1 MLGVYPKLTKRG
13 GSSVLYFKQSNS
25 IEDFLTLL
33 GAPWPPW
40 GIMEAKLE
48 KELKNKVNRRCNCD
62 DANTSKV
69 VDAAQEQ
76 LAAIRLLE
84 EQGRLE
90 SLPEAPPGGQG
101 PAGESGVQSDGAGGP
116 HGPAHHQV
124 LHEPP
129 AAAAHGTGAATGGEI
144 KMGFVHLHVHTE
156 YSLLDGACRIGG
168 LVDRVKELG
177 QEAVAI
183 TDHGVMYGVIDFYK
197 AAKAAGVKPI
207 IGCEVYVAPRAMSDR
222 VHGIDNESYHLV
234 LLCKGYG
241 GVCQPVHSGVGGLS
255 PWLLRQAPGG
265 SAAAASACGGPH
277 RPVRLPGGGHPPEAD
292 GGRL

>member
-1 MLGVYPKLTKRG
+1 
-13 GSSVLYFKQSNS
+13 
-25 IEDFLTLL
+25 
-33 GAPWPPW
+33 
-40 GIMEAKLE
+40 
-48 KELKNKVNRRCNCD
+48 
-62 DANTSKV
+62 
-69 VDAAQEQ
+69 
-76 LAAIRLLE
+76 
-84 EQGRLE
+84 
-90 SLPEAPPGGQG
+90 
-101 PAGESGVQSDGAGGP
+101 
-116 HGPAHHQV
+116 
-124 LHEPP
+124 
-129 AAAAHGTGAATGGEI
+129 
-144 KMGFVHLHVHTE
+144 MGFVHLHVHTE

-234 LLCKGYG
+234 LLCKDMEGYAN
-241 GVCQPVHSGVGGLS
+241 LS
-255 PWLLRQAPGG
+255 TLVSEGTPWLLRQAPGG